1 MPHRRICESPRLPL
15 VIKGS
20 CRRRRLRGSERR
32 RFAERPPA
40 AVRQNAH
47 PLIPSGFATLTHL
60 PLVTKG
66 RLGCSAFLKASLGHQ
81 GEALVRTVSHGAV
94 KFVTLYRAGGASA
107 APTLRRTKK
116 TSRSGRLFCSDLYS
130 LLYATAILL
139 AAWALLYASSRLEA
153 KDLPPVISLICASRY
168 GVMFLPWMCS
178 AFACATACS
187 MMPFM

>member
-1 MPHRRICESPRLPL
+1 MGWAFTRRVSLC
-15 VIKGS
+15 
-20 CRRRRLRGSERR
+20 
-32 RFAERPPA
+32 
-40 AVRQNAH
+40 VRQN
-47 PLIPSGFATLTHL
+47 
-60 PLVTKG
+60 
-66 RLGCSAFLKASLGHQ
+66 KADDPFFHKMSSCQAGIANTSKSVYTSFCVSCKSPQ
-81 GEALVRTVSHGAV
+81 SRRRKEKFFGECANMKRHAPVGAV
-94 KFVTLYRAGGASA
+94 KFVTLYRAGGASP

-178 AFACATACS
+178 AFACATARS

>member
-1 MPHRRICESPRLPL
+1 MVCRSALALPLGEARVRAAQRICESPRLPL
-15 VIKGS
+15 GGVDSPYQGEMPRRGKGGRDS
-20 CRRRRLRGSERR
+20 CRRRRLMRGRVLIFELLRV
-32 RFAERPPA
+32 FEPNVA
-40 AVRQNAH
+40 AAQNVQ
-47 PLIPSGFATLTHL
+47 LFSSSGAPRHL
-60 PLVTKG
+60 PLKG
-66 RLGCSAFLKASLGHQ
+66 KASD
-81 GEALVRTVSHGAV
+81 GAV
-94 KFVTLYRAGGASA
+94 Q
-107 APTLRRTKK
+107 TKK